1 MSFEMKESARATSGL
16 RQIGLVAV
24 FALTALGAS
33 TTAQAQQSAMRM
45 AKDPVTGQLRAP
57 TAAENAEL
65 DALALTQKAAQLKRR
80 VREAG
85 AAPAEVTYPDGTVEM
100 KMDEESYMYTVAVRN
115 DDGTIT
121 MQCLPG
127 KEAKAVSLGKKK
139 TVAAKKGA

>member
-16 RQIGLVAV
+16 RQVGLVAV

-33 TTAQAQQSAMRM
+33 TTAQAQQSAMRI

-65 DALALTQKAAQLKRR
+65 DAQALVQKAAQLKRR

-85 AAPAEVTYPDGTVEM
+85 TADPVEITHPDGTV
-100 KMDEESYMYTVAVRN
+100 
-115 DDGTIT
+115 
-121 MQCLPG
+121 
-127 KEAKAVSLGKKK
+127 
-139 TVAAKKGA
+139 